1 MTYTIP
7 TDLYLSVIRTSATMS
22 LHMEGGTLRSE
33 ESFSLILRAA
43 KDTNVV
49 LSTGEK
55 LADVDVH
62 LTLSTKYRIA
72 QELDRDLLIDDI
84 GFLAHT
90 EGELGRPFVHGS
102 ALLTNTTVVASLLSA
117 NTKGKVRLVL
127 PSVPFEDGKDTPY
140 VWGKN
145 RPNMLRISHLY
156 ISALCIESGAQNEG

>member
-33 ESFSLILRAA
+33 ESFSLVLRASQG
-43 KDTNVV
+43 TNVV
-49 LSTGEK
+49 LSSGEK

-62 LTLSTKYRIA
+62 LTLSTKCRIA

-90 EGELGRPFVHGS
+90 EGELGKPFVHGC
-102 ALLTNTTVVASLLSA
+102 ALLTDTAVVASLLSA
-117 NTKGKVRLVL
+117 GTKGRVSLVS
-127 PSVPFEDGKDTPY
+127 PSVPFEDSKDTPY

-145 RPNMLRISHLY
+145 RPNMLRISHLHV
-156 ISALCIESGAQNEG
+156 SVLCGESEAKNEG